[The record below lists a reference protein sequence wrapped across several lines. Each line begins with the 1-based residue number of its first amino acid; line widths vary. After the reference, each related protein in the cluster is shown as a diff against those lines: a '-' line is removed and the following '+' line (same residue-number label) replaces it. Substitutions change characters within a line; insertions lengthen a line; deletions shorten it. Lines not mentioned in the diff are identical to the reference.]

1 MVRYRAI
8 YTGMDIAQV
17 QCARCSPTSSSS
29 STIARAKYWELFGKL
44 EDRVVVA
51 ASETASRV
59 NFCSKFRWVQRWFCL
74 LFCVESCRALS
85 ALAVSLLCLFL
96 GGLCQ
101 LLLSVC
107 PVCSLAGFVS
117 SCCQSALSVSWRAL
131 SALAVSLPCLFLG
144 GLCQLL
150 LSVCPVCFLAGF
162 VSSCCQSALS
172 VFLAGF
178 VSSCCQSALSVK
190 LRMCCHF

>member
-1 MVRYRAI
+1 MRPRVES
-8 YTGMDIAQV
+8 TSV
-17 QCARCSPTSSSS
+17 QSFGECSVG
-29 STIARAKYWELFGKL
+29 F
-44 EDRVVVA
+44 VCCF
-51 ASETASRV
+51 ASSRV
-59 NFCSKFRWVQRWFCL
+59 
-74 LFCVESCRALS
+74 
-85 ALAVSLLCLFL
+85 
-96 GGLCQ
+96 GLCQ

-117 SCCQSALSVSWRAL
+117 SCCQSALSVPWRAL

-172 VFLAGF
+172 VFWRAL
-178 VSSCCQSALSVK
+178 SALAVSLPCPFFGGLCQLLLSV
-190 LRMCCHF
+190 CPVCQT